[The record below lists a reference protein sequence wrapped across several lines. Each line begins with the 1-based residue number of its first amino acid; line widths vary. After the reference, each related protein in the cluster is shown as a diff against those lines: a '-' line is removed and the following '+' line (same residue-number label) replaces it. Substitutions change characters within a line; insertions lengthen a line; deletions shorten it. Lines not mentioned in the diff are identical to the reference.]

1 MVIKRSLRSIL
12 LLLSLSSPCWATYQ
26 NTGFTTI
33 NIWADNGVTYFSA
46 SGATIGGNCQYNRL
60 ELRETGDYY
69 GNPENGRRMYAM
81 ILAAQ
86 LEGKLINL
94 GYNDTDGP
102 ACRIVNVQVQW

>member
-1 MVIKRSLRSIL
+1 MIKRSLGCIVF
-12 LLLSLSSPCWATYQ
+12 LLSLSSPTWATYQ
-26 NTGFTTI
+26 QTGFATI
-33 NIWADNGVTYFSA
+33 SMWADNGVTYFTA
-46 SGATIGGNCQYNRL
+46 SGATIGGNCLYNRL

-69 GNPENGRRMYAM
+69 GNPENGRRIYAM

-94 GYNDTDGP
+94 GYSDTDGP